1 MLEIIDLSQAL
12 DKETYRCGGPLPDV
26 DAHAGLSPVLREA
39 AGRDRV

>member
-12 DKETYRCGGPLPDV
+12 DKETYRCV
-26 DAHAGLSPVLREA
+26 DRYQTMHAGVPPVLREA